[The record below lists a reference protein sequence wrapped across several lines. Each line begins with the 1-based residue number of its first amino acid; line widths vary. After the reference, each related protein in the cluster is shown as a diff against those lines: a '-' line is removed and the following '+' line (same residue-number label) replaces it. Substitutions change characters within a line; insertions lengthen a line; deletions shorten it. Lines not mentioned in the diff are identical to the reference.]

1 MPEGQEILAGMLES
15 CFEISN
21 DILVRNSTV
30 SPTLQPIYE
39 RLMDTKRQ
47 LEHLASEHRW
57 SLRETDLWS
66 FHLTLKD
73 IDRMRVNGRFVDN
86 EGKQPEGQ
94 VVLLYLL
101 RRCYGLIYQL
111 MSSSEP
117 ISEELMPIATKLTT
131 ITKCLSELRKYSG
144 PYTLRDVY
152 PYRLALVQIEN
163 MRGRVHDKDG
173 NEVGELCWLGPDESV
188 PEGQGIVQAQ
198 FEEVEQMIEER
209 SYLTDQF

>member
-1 MPEGQEILAGMLES
+1 MLES
-15 CFEISN
+15 CFVISN